1 MVTLHLS
8 VAFIWHKTSKRQE
21 MGHLKIP
28 VKTSNLKKII
38 LFNLQITGH
47 VTDTPP
53 KMFMG

>member
-1 MVTLHLS
+1 
-8 VAFIWHKTSKRQE
+8 

-47 VTDTPP
+47 IIDTPP